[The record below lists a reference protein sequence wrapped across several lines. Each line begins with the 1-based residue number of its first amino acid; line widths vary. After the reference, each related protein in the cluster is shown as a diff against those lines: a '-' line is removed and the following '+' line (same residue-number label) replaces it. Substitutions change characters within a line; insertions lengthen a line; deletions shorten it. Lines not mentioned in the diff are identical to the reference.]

1 MRVRAFINEKLPW
14 SKQTSNIKVNVELQQ
29 REDET
34 SHANLDIIAHITRR
48 AEFDYSSQL

>member
-1 MRVRAFINEKLPW
+1 MRLRAFINEKLPW

-34 SHANLDIIAHITRR
+34 SHASLDTIAQITSR
-48 AEFDYSSQL
+48 AECDHSSQL